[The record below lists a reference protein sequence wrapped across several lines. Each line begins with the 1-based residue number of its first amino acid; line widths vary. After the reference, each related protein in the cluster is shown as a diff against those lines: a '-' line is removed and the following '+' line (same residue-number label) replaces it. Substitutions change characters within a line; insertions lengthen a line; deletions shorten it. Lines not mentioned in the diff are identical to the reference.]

1 VIEVCKSERR
11 TRTWRV
17 VIEGETTFGLSSDV
31 KIRAKYD
38 VRVFVEC
45 QNTGRIR
52 RSDFFRMSDYGR
64 IRRSDFRRTSTYG
77 QNTAFGFMSDSQNT
91 DLIRRSD
98 TRRIQNTMPEDA
110 EQEAR
115 HRSSVPQPATTA
127 LECPPLGLSSPKT
140 RAASHPHFSCVA
152 DIETGT
158 QGQVSSSYRK
168 KLYFFAISR
177 ADSTARLAGEEGDN
191 GTVGAR
197 PTELSFLKRT
207 MPQPIMPLTLSS

>member
-1 VIEVCKSERR
+1 MVIEVCKSERR

-115 HRSSVPQPATTA
+115 HRSSVPQPATAA
-127 LECPPLGLSSPKT
+127 LECPPPWAFLTQNEGSTPTPLLLRRRHRNGNTRPSFVELPPKT
-140 RAASHPHFSCVA
+140 PIFLQLHEETQQRVSLGRRGAAGPSGRGQPNYLFSNAPCLN
-152 DIETGT
+152 
-158 QGQVSSSYRK
+158 Q
-168 KLYFFAISR
+168 
-177 ADSTARLAGEEGDN
+177 
-191 GTVGAR
+191 
-197 PTELSFLKRT
+197 
-207 MPQPIMPLTLSS
+207 